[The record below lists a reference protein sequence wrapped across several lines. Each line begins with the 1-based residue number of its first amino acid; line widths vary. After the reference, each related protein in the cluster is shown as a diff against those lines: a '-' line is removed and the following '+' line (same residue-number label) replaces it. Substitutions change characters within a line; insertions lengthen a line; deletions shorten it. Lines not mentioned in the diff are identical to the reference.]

1 MAKRFTDTEKWTKKW
16 FGNLSLKEKMLW
28 LYICDACN
36 SAGIADFNPRF
47 FSFAVGFKI
56 TRDTL
61 QKAFGDRLY
70 WFEESKFFIPSF
82 IEFQYGQ
89 LSDMCKPHRPIIAE
103 LVKKG
108 LMKVENGKG
117 MLTLTKGYDTPLERV
132 SVPFGKGINTL
143 QEKEKEKEQDNI
155 NINNIKT
162 TTKQV
167 ELLSVPTA
175 FELFWQEYPKK
186 RAGSKDKARI
196 AFDKA
201 IQRGQITAEQ
211 LVAKAKEYAASEE
224 ATKNDG
230 QFAKGAQAWLND
242 DRFLQSYAP
251 ARTSAGA
258 VEETREQ
265 MRKHGNEIIERM
277 FGGR

>member
-16 FGNLSLKEKMLW
+16 FGNLSLQEKMLW
-28 LYICDACN
+28 LCICDSCTA
-36 SAGIADFNPRF
+36 AGIIDFNPRF
-47 FSFAVGFKI
+47 FSFAVGFDV
-56 TRDTL
+56 TREMVE
-61 QKAFGDRLY
+61 KAFGDRLY

-89 LSDMCKPHRPIIAE
+89 LSEMCKPHRPIIAE

-117 MLTLTKGYDTPLERV
+117 LLTL
-132 SVPFGKGINTL
+132 SIPFGKGINTL
-143 QEKEKEKEQDNI
+143 QEKEKEKDNNNI